1 VTVLLKDAQQQLSR
15 IAGYDPRFAALAE
28 RLSSAFYEAEEMGVE
43 LRDLTEG
50 ESFDP
55 EQNERI
61 LSRLDA
67 YKRLEKRYGMEA
79 DELADYAE
87 RLRDEMNGFA
97 SMDDRL
103 HRAEADFKARLND
116 YRAAAGELT
125 ASRRALAK
133 RFEGMMESQL
143 SELGMGSTR
152 FSCAFLEPDP
162 GQKRVPSVHGDDHVE
177 FFIAP
182 TWASRSNP
190 CPKPRPAA
198 SCPASCWR

>member
-1 VTVLLKDAQQQLSR
+1 MARKRAHSEALTGSRTPSGSATPSPRLTSLTAADGERSGATVLLKDAQQQLSR
-15 IAGYDPRFAALAE
+15 VAGYDPRFAALAE

-43 LRDLTEG
+43 LRDLAEG

-61 LSRLDA
+61 LSRLDT

-87 RLRDEMNGFA
+87 RLRDEMNAFA

-103 HRAEADFKARLND
+103 RRAEADFKARLTD

-125 ASRRALAK
+125 ASRQALAK

-143 SELGMGSTR
+143 SELGQWAARGSPAR
-152 FSCAFLEPDP
+152 F
-162 GQKRVPSVHGDDHVE
+162 
-177 FFIAP
+177 
-182 TWASRSNP
+182 
-190 CPKPRPAA
+190 
-198 SCPASCWR
+198 